1 VGRVRAE
8 ELVDPDSEDLDLA
21 DLAQV
26 VLDQGDRERLT
37 SAPGNRAA
45 RVRVKVL
52 AALAEAR
59 ERQAAGVTRHQES
72 EPRARRA
79 LAPAQW
85 RWKPA

>member
-1 VGRVRAE
+1 MGRVRAG

-26 VLDQGDRERLT
+26 VLDQGDRERVT
-37 SAPGNRAA
+37 SARDDREAQA
-45 RVRVKVL
+45 KVQ

-59 ERQAAGVTRHQES
+59 ERRAAGVTRHQES

-79 LAPAQW
+79 RAPVRW